1 MDNYE
6 RHIIHLDLDAFFVSV
21 ECLKDSALKGIP
33 LGVGGTSDRGVIAS
47 CSYEARKFGVRSAMS
62 VRQAKKLCPQIR
74 MIKGDMDSYSSF
86 SRLVTDIIKNEVPVF
101 EKSSID
107 EFYIDLTGMDKY
119 FGCSGFAAS
128 LIKKISKESG
138 LPVSYALA
146 SNKLISKVATNE
158 VKPKG
163 QIEIPHGDE
172 KKFLSPLPI
181 EKLPMLG
188 AKTSDVLRKHGI
200 GTVKSLSEMPVEEI
214 ISLLGKNG
222 NSLWRKANGIDESPV
237 IPFHEQ
243 KSIGTE
249 NTFHSDTFNI
259 GFLKGELVRMAERVG
274 FELRCSDKL
283 AGCVTVKIKYADFE
297 VTTRQ
302 TTIPFCASDKII
314 IDTAKSLFDKLY
326 NTSMPVR
333 LVGVRVSHLVPGNY
347 QIKLFD
353 DTPEMIKLYQAIDG
367 VKQQF
372 GTGILKRAAAVNL
385 PDYDT
390 YSHTKQATR

>member
-1 MDNYE
+1 MSNSE

-21 ECLKDSALKGIP
+21 ECLKDASLKGIP
-33 LGVGGTSDRGVIAS
+33 IGVGGTSDRGVIAS

-74 MIKGDMDSYSSF
+74 MVKGDMDSYASF
-86 SRLVTDIIKNEVPVF
+86 SRLVTEIIKSEVPVF

-119 FGCSGFAAS
+119 FGCSVFAKAVIS
-128 LIKKISKESG
+128 KISKESG

-163 QIEIPHGDE
+163 SIEIPHGEE
-172 KKFLSPLPI
+172 KKYLAPLPI

-188 AKTSDVLRKHGI
+188 AKTSDLLRKQGI
-200 GTVKSLSEMPVEEI
+200 DTIKNLSEMPVETVI
-214 ISLLGKNG
+214 NLLGKNG

-249 NTFHSDTFNI
+249 NTFHSDTFDTR
-259 GFLKGELVRMAERVG
+259 FLKGELVRMSERVG
-274 FELRCSDKL
+274 FELRCSNML
-283 AGCVTVKIKYADFE
+283 TGCVTVKIKYADFE
-297 VTTRQ
+297 V
-302 TTIPFCASDKII
+302 
-314 IDTAKSLFDKLY
+314 
-326 NTSMPVR
+326 
-333 LVGVRVSHLVPGNY
+333 
-347 QIKLFD
+347 
-353 DTPEMIKLYQAIDG
+353 
-367 VKQQF
+367 
-372 GTGILKRAAAVNL
+372 
-385 PDYDT
+385 
-390 YSHTKQATR
+390 

>member
-1 MDNYE
+1 MSNFQ

-21 ECLKDSALKGIP
+21 ECLKDASLKGIP
-33 LGVGGTSDRGVIAS
+33 IGVGGTSDRGVIAS

-74 MIKGDMDSYSSF
+74 MVKGDMDSYASF

-119 FGCSGFAAS
+119 FGCSVFARS
-128 LIKKISKESG
+128 LINKVSKESG

-163 QIEIPHGDE
+163 GIEIPHGEE
-172 KKFLSPLPI
+172 KTFLAPLPI

-188 AKTSDVLRKHGI
+188 AKTSDVLRKQGI
-200 GTVKSLSEMPVEEI
+200 DTIKSLSEMPVESVI
-214 ISLLGKNG
+214 NLLGKNG

-249 NTFHSDTFNI
+249 NTFHSDTFDTH
-259 GFLKGELVRMAERVG
+259 FLKGELVRMGERVG
-274 FELRCSDKL
+274 FELRCSNML
-283 AGCVTVKIKYADFE
+283 TGCVTVKIKYADFE

-302 TTIPFCASDKII
+302 TTIPFCASDHII
-314 IDTAKSLFDKLY
+314 IETAKDLFDKLY
-326 NTSMPVR
+326 DTSQPVR

-353 DTPEMIKLYQAIDG
+353 DTPEMIKLYQAVDS

-372 GTGILKRAAAVNL
+372 GTGILKRAAAVSL
-385 PDYDT
+385 PEYDA
-390 YSHTKQATR
+390 YYHSKQALK

>member
-1 MDNYE
+1 MNDFQ
-6 RHIIHLDLDAFFVSV
+6 RHIIHVDLDAFFVSV
-21 ECLKDSALKGIP
+21 ECLKDSKLKGIP
-33 LGVGGTSDRGVIAS
+33 IGVGGTSDRGVIAS

-62 VRQAKKLCPQIR
+62 VRQAKKLCPQIH
-74 MIKGDMDSYSSF
+74 MVKGDMESYSSF
-86 SRLVTDIIKNEVPVF
+86 SRLVTEIIKSEVPVF

-119 FGCSGFAAS
+119 FGCSLFAKS
-128 LIKKISKESG
+128 LINKISTDSG

-158 VKPKG
+158 VKPNG
-163 QIEIPHGDE
+163 QIEIAHGDE

-188 AKTSDVLRKHGI
+188 DKTSDILRKRGI
-200 GTVKSLSEMPVEEI
+200 DTIKDLSEMPVDMVIE
-214 ISLLGKNG
+214 LLGKNG
-222 NSLWRKANGIDESPV
+222 NSLWRKANGVDESPV

-249 NTFHSDTFNI
+249 NTFHSDTFDTR
-259 GFLKGELVRMAERVG
+259 FLKGELVRMAERVG

-302 TTIPFCASDKII
+302 TTIAFCASDKII
-314 IDTAKSLFDKLY
+314 IETAKDLFDKLY
-326 NTSMPVR
+326 NANMPVR

-353 DTPEMIKLYQAIDG
+353 DTPEMIKLYQAVDS

-385 PDYDT
+385 PKYDR
-390 YSHTKQATR
+390 YSHSKQALR

>member
-1 MDNYE
+1 MSNFQ

-21 ECLKDSALKGIP
+21 EYLKDASLKGIP
-33 LGVGGTSDRGVIAS
+33 LAVGGTSDRGVVAS

-74 MIKGDMDSYSSF
+74 MIKGDMDSYASF

-119 FGCSGFAAS
+119 FGCSVFAGS
-128 LIKKISKESG
+128 LISKICKESG

-163 QIEIPHGDE
+163 SIEIPYGEE
-172 KKFLSPLPI
+172 KKYLAPLPI

-188 AKTSDVLRKHGI
+188 AKTSDILRKQGI
-200 GTVKSLSEMPVEEI
+200 DTIKSLSEMPLETVI
-214 ISLLGKNG
+214 NLLGKNG

-249 NTFHSDTFNI
+249 NTFHSDTFDTH
-259 GFLKGELVRMAERVG
+259 FLKGELVRMAERVG
-274 FELRCSDKL
+274 FELRCSSLL

-302 TTIPFCASDKII
+302 TTIHFCASDKII
-314 IDTAKSLFDKLY
+314 IETAKDLFDKLY
-326 NTSMPVR
+326 DKKQAVR

-353 DTPEMIKLYQAIDG
+353 DTPEMIKLYQAVDS

-385 PDYDT
+385 PEYDAYYHSGT
-390 YSHTKQATR
+390 DLK